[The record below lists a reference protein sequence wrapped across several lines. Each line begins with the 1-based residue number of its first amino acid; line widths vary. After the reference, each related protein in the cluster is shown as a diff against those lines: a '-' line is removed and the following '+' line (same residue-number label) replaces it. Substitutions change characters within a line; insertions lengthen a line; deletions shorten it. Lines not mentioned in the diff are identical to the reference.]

1 MTYPEFEKD
10 RRLQEAAAE
19 YTAKFGG
26 GGVLAERSPAS
37 VLCTPRTMRTRH
49 IHPRMGPPLTG
60 CSRTSRA
67 ASLSRSSG
75 RRWSMTRTCFI
86 DAGMEV
92 SV

>member
-26 GGVLAERSPAS
+26 CFGGEEPGVRLMYAPDDEDTAYTPPDGATADRVLQE
-37 VLCTPRTMRTRH
+37 LQ
-49 IHPRMGPPLTG
+49 
-60 CSRTSRA
+60 
-67 ASLSRSSG
+67 SLSRSSG

>member
-26 GGVLAERSPAS
+26 CFGGEEPGVRLMYAPDDEDTAY
-37 VLCTPRTMRTRH
+37 TP
-49 IHPRMGPPLTG
+49 PDGPPLTG